1 MNSRRRTDF
10 DAFSDSSLGP
20 DARRAPGAV
29 SEAQIRAAA
38 ERVVTAAPHLRID
51 EAVERELQTIY
62 QGFQR
67 HLRLVRLRRPE
78 RG

>member
-1 MNSRRRTDF
+1 MNSRRRTDV
-10 DAFSDSSLGP
+10 DAVPDPLGP
-20 DARRAPGAV
+20 YAPRPLGAV

-51 EAVERELQTIY
+51 AAVERELQTIY

-67 HLRLVRLRRPE
+67 HLRLVRRRGPDG
-78 RG
+78 R